1 MYKSWW
7 KYEWILFYLIDYVF
21 DFLAND
27 ESMMKIEGDDNE
39 QERYLNNVEKIHS
52 LVQDSYSP
60 LGVILRIEEKTVN

>member
-1 MYKSWW
+1 
-7 KYEWILFYLIDYVF
+7 
-21 DFLAND
+21 
-27 ESMMKIEGDDNE
+27 MMKIEGDDNE